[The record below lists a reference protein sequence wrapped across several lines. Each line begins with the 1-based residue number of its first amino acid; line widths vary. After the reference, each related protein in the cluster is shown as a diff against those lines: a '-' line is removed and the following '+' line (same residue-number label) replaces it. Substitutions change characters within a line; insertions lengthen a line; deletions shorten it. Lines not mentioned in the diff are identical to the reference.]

1 MPDDKY
7 FGPDPTVFK
16 AVTAANQFT
25 DALTIREK
33 GHIIIENTSSMSMT
47 VVLQVRP
54 NKSADWVDT
63 GDEYTS
69 EGLWVIPYGGGHE
82 YRGGVK
88 TGGYTSGTCKV
99 TLSGRNK
106 I

>member
-33 GHIIIENTSSMSMT
+33 GLIKWLT
-47 VVLQVRP
+47 
-54 NKSADWVDT
+54 
-63 GDEYTS
+63 
-69 EGLWVIPYGGGHE
+69 
-82 YRGGVK
+82 
-88 TGGYTSGTCKV
+88 
-99 TLSGRNK
+99 
-106 I
+106 